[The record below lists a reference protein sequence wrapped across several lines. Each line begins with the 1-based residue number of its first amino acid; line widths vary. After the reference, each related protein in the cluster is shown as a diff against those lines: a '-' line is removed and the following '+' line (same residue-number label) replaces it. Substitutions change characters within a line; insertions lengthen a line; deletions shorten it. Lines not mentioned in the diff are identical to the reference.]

1 METLRRYVFPIVWML
16 IFAVIA
22 LALAKM
28 AFFPAGATVTEEDPL
43 TPTADFDQYATVV
56 PETGDITSTLSLD
69 AVVQPDAGTPVL
81 AKHSGEITKIWV
93 KNGDTVAKG
102 DRILQVRVPQ
112 EPAMPEAAPAGPVSG
127 ELGPDGEPDAAPAP
141 APAADP
147 APAVQYLYLNLTA
160 PEAGKITG
168 LTLAEWQTT
177 SAGEPVANLSPGTY
191 SIVADLT
198 PEQQLDLLD
207 TEIKATADLPT
218 AKDPVPCAAPTIT
231 EDTELEEPEQ
241 PQGVPGVVFEGPG
254 MEMPQEQG
262 SGISAA
268 QLRCPVPEGTKIV
281 PGLSVK
287 VSVDLGSAS
296 GVMTVP
302 TTAVEGNGTDGT
314 VYVFDEATGEPTPVP
329 VTLGLRGDGV
339 VEIVDGLEEGQEI
352 LQFVPGVDNPDSGIY
367 GGGMW

>member
-1 METLRRYVFPIVWML
+1 MESVRRYVFPIVWML

-22 LALAKM
+22 LALAKL
-28 AFFPAGATVTEEDPL
+28 AFFPANAVAGEGDEL
-43 TPTADFDQYATVV
+43 YPTAEFDQYATVV
-56 PETGDITSTLSLD
+56 PESGDITSTMALD
-69 AVVQPDAGTPVL
+69 AIVQPDAGTPVL
-81 AKHSGEITKIWV
+81 AKASGEITKIWV

-112 EPAMPEAAPAGPVSG
+112 EPAMPEAPAIGSDTG
-127 ELGPDGEPDAAPAP
+127 ELGPDGEPITAP

-147 APAVQYLYLNLTA
+147 SPAVEYLYLNLTA

-177 SAGEPVANLSPGTY
+177 SAGEPVATLSPGTY

-218 AKDPVPCAAPTIT
+218 AKDAVPCAAPSIT
-231 EDTELEEPEQ
+231 EDEKVEEPTAPQQ
-241 PQGVPGVVFEGPG
+241 PDGVGFDMPG
-254 MEMPQEQG
+254 MEPGG

-287 VSVDLGSAS
+287 VTVDLGSAS

-329 VTLGLRGDGV
+329 VTLGLRGEGV
-339 VEIVDGLEEGQEI
+339 VQIVEGLQEGQEI
-352 LQFVPGVDNPDSGIY
+352 LQFVPGVDNPEGAMF

>member
-1 METLRRYVFPIVWML
+1 METLRRYVFPIVWMM

-28 AFFPAGATVTEEDPL
+28 AFFPTGATVTEEDPL

-93 KNGDTVAKG
+93 KNGDMVAKG

-112 EPAMPEAAPAGPVSG
+112 DPVAVESASGDPAAP
-127 ELGPDGEPDAAPAP
+127 GPDGEPLPAP
-141 APAADP
+141 APDP
-147 APAVQYLYLNLTA
+147 APAQEYLYLNITA
-160 PEAGKITG
+160 PEAGRIAG
-168 LTLAEWQTT
+168 LTLAEWQSTT
-177 SAGEPVANLSPGTY
+177 AGQTVATLSPGTY
-191 SIVADLT
+191 SIVAGLS
-198 PEQQLDLLD
+198 PEEQLQLLDLD
-207 TEIKATADLPT
+207 IEATAELPT
-218 AKDPVPCAAPTIT
+218 AAEPVPCTAPTIT
-231 EDTELEEPEQ
+231 EDEKVEEPTAPQQ
-241 PQGVPGVVFEGPG
+241 PEDAGFDMPGIEPG
-254 MEMPQEQG
+254 G

-268 QLRCPVPEGTKIV
+268 QLRCPVPEGIKIV

-329 VTLGLRGDGV
+329 VTLGLRGEGV
-339 VEIVDGLEEGQEI
+339 VEIVEGLEEGQEI
-352 LQFVPGVDNPDSGIY
+352 LQFVPGVDNPEGAMV
-367 GGGMW
+367 GGEMW

>member
-1 METLRRYVFPIVWML
+1 METLRRYVFPIVWMM

-28 AFFPAGATVTEEDPL
+28 AFFPTGATVTEEDPL

-93 KNGDTVAKG
+93 KNGDMVAKG

-112 EPAMPEAAPAGPVSG
+112 DPVAVESASGDPAAP
-127 ELGPDGEPDAAPAP
+127 GPDGEPLPAP
-141 APAADP
+141 APDP
-147 APAVQYLYLNLTA
+147 APAQEYLYLNITA
-160 PEAGKITG
+160 PEAGRIAG
-168 LTLAEWQTT
+168 LTLAEWQSTT
-177 SAGEPVANLSPGTY
+177 AGQTVATLSPGTY
-191 SIVADLT
+191 SIVAGLS
-198 PEQQLDLLD
+198 PEEQLQLLDLD
-207 TEIKATADLPT
+207 IEATAELPT
-218 AKDPVPCAAPTIT
+218 AAEPVPCTAPTIT
-231 EDTELEEPEQ
+231 EDEKVEEPTAPQQ
-241 PQGVPGVVFEGPG
+241 PEDAGFDMPGIEPG
-254 MEMPQEQG
+254 G

-268 QLRCPVPEGTKIV
+268 QLRCPVPEGIKIV

-314 VYVFDEATGEPTPVP
+314 VYVMDEATGEPTPVP
-329 VTLGLRGDGV
+329 VTLGLRGEGV
-339 VEIVDGLEEGQEI
+339 VEIVEGLEEGQEI
-352 LQFVPGVDNPDSGIY
+352 LQFVPGVDNPEGAMV
-367 GGGMW
+367 GGEMW

>member
-1 METLRRYVFPIVWML
+1 METIRRYVFPIIWML
-16 IFAVIA
+16 ILAVIA

-28 AFFPAGATVTEEDPL
+28 AFFPAGATVSGEDPL
-43 TPTADFDQYATVV
+43 TPTAEFDQYATVL
-56 PETGDITSTLSLD
+56 PETGDISSTMTLGAL
-69 AVVQPDAGTPVL
+69 VQPDAGTPVL
-81 AKHSGEITKIWV
+81 AKHAGEITKIWV
-93 KNGDTVAKG
+93 KNGDQVEEG

-112 EPAMPEAAPAGPVSG
+112 EPAAIAPAAEEV
-127 ELGPDGEPDAAPAP
+127 GPDGQLLPAAPQDPSP
-141 APAADP
+141 AIE
-147 APAVQYLYLNLTA
+147 YLYINITA

-168 LTLAEWQTT
+168 LTLAEWQSTT
-177 SAGEPVANLSPGTY
+177 VGEAVATLSPGTY
-191 SIVADLT
+191 SIVADLQ
-198 PEQQLDLLD
+198 PEQQLELLD
-207 TEIKATADLPT
+207 LEIKATADLPT

-287 VSVDLGSAS
+287 VTVDLGSAN

-302 TTAVEGNGTDGT
+302 TTAVEGSGSEGT
-314 VYVFDEATGEPTPVP
+314 VYVMDEATGEPTPVP
-329 VTLGLRGDGV
+329 VTLGLRGEGV
-339 VEIVDGLEEGQEI
+339 VQIVDGLEEGQEI
-352 LQFVPGVDNPDSGIY
+352 LQFVPGVDNPDSGMY

>member
-1 METLRRYVFPIVWML
+1 METLRRYVFPIVWMM

-28 AFFPAGATVTEEDPL
+28 AFFPTGATVTEEDPL
-43 TPTADFDQYATVV
+43 TPTADFDQYATAV

-93 KNGDTVAKG
+93 KNGDMVAKG

-112 EPAMPEAAPAGPVSG
+112 DPVAVESASGDPAAP
-127 ELGPDGEPDAAPAP
+127 GPDGEPLPAP
-141 APAADP
+141 APDP
-147 APAVQYLYLNLTA
+147 APAQEYLYLNITA
-160 PEAGKITG
+160 PEAGRIAG
-168 LTLAEWQTT
+168 LTLAEWQSTT
-177 SAGEPVANLSPGTY
+177 AGQTVATLSPGTY
-191 SIVADLT
+191 SIVAGLS
-198 PEQQLDLLD
+198 PEEQLQLLDLD
-207 TEIKATADLPT
+207 IEATAELPT
-218 AKDPVPCAAPTIT
+218 AAEPVPCTAPTIT
-231 EDTELEEPEQ
+231 EDEKVEEPTAPQQ
-241 PQGVPGVVFEGPG
+241 PEDAGFDMPGIEPG
-254 MEMPQEQG
+254 G

-268 QLRCPVPEGTKIV
+268 QLRCPVPEGIKIV

-314 VYVFDEATGEPTPVP
+314 VYVMDEATGEPTPVP
-329 VTLGLRGDGV
+329 VTLGLRGEGV
-339 VEIVDGLEEGQEI
+339 VEIVEGLEEGQEI
-352 LQFVPGVDNPDSGIY
+352 LQFVPGVDNPEGAMV
-367 GGGMW
+367 GGEMW